1 MTMWEAA
8 SLDHLIGA
16 GEQRWR
22 HSEAEYPRR
31 RVIDDKLELGGLH
44 DRQVR
49 RFRTLEDA
57 TRIDTDLTIRIR
69 QAGSVA
75 HQAADF
81 GIFTRPI
88 GGRERVARRQEDQLD
103 TSADKKGATA
113 DENRV
118 GSIARK
124 CCEGRIDVPAGADIK
139 GLDLQSHGARSR
151 VHVSQYGLGVGIRRI
166 DEHGDA
172 TSCGYEFAQEFQPF
186 GYQLVAKKIDAR
198 RVAAGPGEAGDK
210 AQPDRGFRDGK
221 DDRDCRGCCLGRERH
236 RRAFRERLVVTVV
249 VVAGPDSLPAPRC
262 RLPTPARVAIETNA
276 GDERR
281 RAKKRRLWNRWKR
294 ANANRLWKRAN
305 AKRLTRG
312 ANPGRNAKLR
322 APTTPLRKAGPRN
335 PPPIAALRNPPPI
348 AALRK
353 PPPIGAPR
361 KPPPIAAPRKPPP
374 IAAPRKPP
382 PTIPPRK
389 PPPIAP

>member
-88 GGRERVARRQEDQLD
+88 GGRERVARSQEDQLD

-113 DENRV
+113 DEKRI

-124 CCEGRIDVPAGADIK
+124 CCEGRIDVLAGAGIK
-139 GLDLQSHGARSR
+139 GLDLQTHGARSR
-151 VHVSQYGLGVGIRRI
+151 VHVSQYGLGVCVRRI
-166 DEHGDA
+166 DEHGDV
-172 TSCGYEFAQEFQPF
+172 TSCGYELAQQFQPF
-186 GYQLVAKKIDAR
+186 CYQLVTEKIDAR
-198 RVAAGPGEAGDK
+198 RVAVGPGEAGDE
-210 AQPDRGFRDGK
+210 AQPDRVFRDGK
-221 DDRDCRGCCLGRERH
+221 DDRDRRGCGLGRQRRVGTSGRDDHGDLSANQFGYQRRYPIDLILTPAIFDRHILALDIAAVFQPLAECGQTVGYRIGRTRVDDPDHWH
-236 RRAFRERLVVTVV
+236 RRLLRLRRKR
-249 VVAGPDSLPAPRC
+249 PRSS
-262 RLPTPARVAIETNA
+262 
-276 GDERR
+276 
-281 RAKKRRLWNRWKR
+281 
-294 ANANRLWKRAN
+294 
-305 AKRLTRG
+305 G
-312 ANPGRNAKLR
+312 AAEQRYEL
-322 APTTPLRKAGPRN
+322 
-335 PPPIAALRNPPPI
+335 AALHSITLSARASSI
-348 AALRK
+348 ARPSA
-353 PPPIGAPR
+353 
-361 KPPPIAAPRKPPP
+361 
-374 IAAPRKPP
+374 
-382 PTIPPRK
+382 
-389 PPPIAP
+389 

>member
-88 GGRERVARRQEDQLD
+88 GGRERVARSQEDQLD

-118 GSIARK
+118 CSIARN
-124 CCEGRIDVPAGADIK
+124 CCEGRFDVPAGADIK
-139 GLDLQSHGARSR
+139 GLDLQSNGARSR
-151 VHVSQYGLGVGIRRI
+151 VHVSQYGLGVCVRRI
-166 DEHGDA
+166 DEHGDV
-172 TSCGYEFAQEFQPF
+172 TSCGYELAQEFQPF
-186 GYQLVAKKIDAR
+186 CYQLITEKVDAR
-198 RVAAGPGEAGDK
+198 RVAAGTGEAGDK
-210 AQPDRGFRDGK
+210 GGAGGVFGNGK
-221 DDRDCRGCCLGRERH
+221 DDRDGRGSCLGRQRRVGTSGCDDHGDLPANQFSYQRRYPMDLILTPAVFDRDVLALDMAGILKALAECAYTVRLSIGRTRVDDANH
-236 RRAFRERLVVTVV
+236 RQRRLRGARRDWPRDRRAAEQR
-249 VVAGPDSLPAPRC
+249 
-262 RLPTPARVAIETNA
+262 
-276 GDERR
+276 DERAALHSITSSAR
-281 RAKKRRLWNRWKR
+281 SRIAVGSSSPIAL
-294 ANANRLWKRAN
+294 AVL
-305 AKRLTRG
+305 RLTTNSNFVACSIG
-312 ANPGRNAKLR
+312 KSPAF
-322 APTTPLRKAGPRN
+322 APFRILAT
-335 PPPIAALRNPPPI
+335 
-348 AALRK
+348 
-353 PPPIGAPR
+353 
-361 KPPPIAAPRKPPP
+361 
-374 IAAPRKPP
+374 
-382 PTIPPRK
+382 
-389 PPPIAP
+389 